1 MQDIPSDE
9 SHMYFLLQPLR
20 QLGIRRLLFQY
31 KVDLKFEKKIAVGRF
46 NVILLKD

>member
-1 MQDIPSDE
+1 MQDIPFDE

-31 KVDLKFEKKIAVGRF
+31 KVNLKFEKNSSRAIQCNF
-46 NVILLKD
+46 T